1 MFSDRFTGARN
12 PARLPTTIRSRR
24 IRCAPI
30 LVGLWRVLQ
39 FHYSIAVYNRS
50 MRFLLLPVLLVWA
63 FAAQAAPM
71 TKLNITVK
79 TQSGKP
85 VDRAS
90 VIVRFIEGHSIVKLG
105 KAIRTTFELRTNQE
119 GEAKI
124 PTIPQG
130 KIRIQVIAKG
140 YQTFGEIFDVA
151 QEEKDIDIKLNPP
164 QQQYTAH

>member
-1 MFSDRFTGARN
+1 MQTACWQFCFSDRFTGARN
-12 PARLPTTIRSRR
+12 PARLPTPIQSRR

-30 LVGLWRVLQ
+30 LVGLEWVLRSY
-39 FHYSIAVYNRS
+39 YSIEVYNRN
-50 MRFLLLPVLLVWA
+50 MRSLFLPALLLCA
-63 FAAQAAPM
+63 FAAHAAAPM
-71 TKLNITVK
+71 TRLNITVK

-130 KIRIQVIAKG
+130 KIRGQVRAKS
-140 YQTFGEIFDVA
+140 YQ
-151 QEEKDIDIKLNPP
+151 
-164 QQQYTAH
+164 